1 MMQLSYQPAFDP
13 FHAVF
18 RFLRMREAVIGDIS
32 LHEDHLKILD
42 FFLLFPFRIPNIQ
55 FKQAHRGLRNLSRKF
70 ENMRPYG
77 DLPEDKILFGRMNTM
92 QDVALDTLSGKKLID
107 PAQLELGI
115 VKSTSNEVPSAISNR
130 IAEINTEE
138 SELVDLLIVLAREY
152 ALLGPDGLKRRSGLM
167 EYRYD
172 AA

>member
-1 MMQLSYQPAFDP
+1 MQLSYQPAFDP

-18 RFLRMREAVIGDIS
+18 RFLRMREAVFSDMD

-42 FFLLFPFRIPNIQ
+42 FFLLFPFRISNIQ
-55 FKQAHRGLRNLSRKF
+55 FKQAHRGLRKLSKQFDNL
-70 ENMRPYG
+70 RPYG
-77 DLPEDKILFGRMNTM
+77 DLPEDRILFGRMNAM

-107 PAQLELGI
+107 PAQLELGV
-115 VKSTSNEVPSAISNR
+115 VKSTHNEVPSAISSR
-130 IAEINTEE
+130 IAEINAEE
-138 SELVDLLIVLAREY
+138 SGLVDLLTVLACEY
-152 ALLGPDGLKRRSGLM
+152 PLLGPDGLKRRSGLM